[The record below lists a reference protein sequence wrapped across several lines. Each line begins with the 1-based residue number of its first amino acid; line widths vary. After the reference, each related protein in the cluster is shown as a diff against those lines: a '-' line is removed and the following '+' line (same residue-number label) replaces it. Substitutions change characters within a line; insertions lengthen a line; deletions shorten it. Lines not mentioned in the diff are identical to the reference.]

1 MQTLERETEP
11 GDFEVI
17 LYFEGNSWLFSTFAR
32 GSLMQE
38 VLDQAEKEFSV
49 HSVMHHELG
58 NNKFKVTSAY
68 LIHDRYDHYFAKR
81 NGRWQLAHPSR
92 EHPAFARG
100 KGGPHAAPSTG
111 KQSLESGCVVPLSV
125 NV

>member
-11 GDFEVI
+11 GNFEVI

-32 GSLMQE
+32 GSLMLE

-49 HSVMHHELG
+49 HLAVHHELG

-68 LIHDRYDHYFAKR
+68 LIHDRYDFYFAKR
-81 NGRWQLAHPSR
+81 NGKWQLAHPSM
-92 EHPAFARG
+92 EHPAFARRQG
-100 KGGPHAAPSTG
+100 QLHAAPSTG
-111 KQSLESGCVVPLSV
+111 KQFLESGCVMPLSA